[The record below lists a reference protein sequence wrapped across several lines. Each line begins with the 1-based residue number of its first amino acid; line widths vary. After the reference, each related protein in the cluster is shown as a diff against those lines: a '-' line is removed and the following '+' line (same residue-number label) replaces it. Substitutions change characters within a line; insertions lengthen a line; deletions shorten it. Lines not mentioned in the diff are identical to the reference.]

1 MKILIGLTLIGIGTV
16 IGASYFLY
24 QFIKMQ
30 KREYDAIMQELD
42 PEPKPNKETK

>member
-1 MKILIGLTLIGIGTV
+1 MKILIGLTLTGIV
-16 IGASYFLY
+16 ICISYFLY

-30 KREYDAIMQELD
+30 KREYNAIMQELD